1 MGNKT
6 RTYMN
11 EFHPV
16 LSGACLPISAYPFLT
31 YFFFITSKSTITYIN
46 YIKKP

>member
-16 LSGACLPISAYPFLT
+16 LSGTCLPISAYPFIF
-31 YFFFITSKSTITYIN
+31 YFCFQTKLNLDSE
-46 YIKKP
+46 